1 MHMNIVNLM
10 EIHVMVFEIFLVR
23 IKMVDVPR
31 NQPIDIAIYDI
42 NMANKK
48 IVNVYDIIS
57 FSRSSI
63 CERCT
68 C

>member
-1 MHMNIVNLM
+1 
-10 EIHVMVFEIFLVR
+10 
-23 IKMVDVPR
+23 MVDVPR